1 MSKSDLRAEI
11 GRLRHGLGK
20 LSAPPPPPPP
30 DPEPGTTRDSAGVD
44 DPMQSWIDGVKS
56 PDDTP
61 SAGPFPPA
69 EESPAAVS
77 VPVPAGM
84 PRGAASMLSG
94 SSSDSSSCFDQLL
107 SWRSCHPTFLQRNPA
122 SPTLRGRL
130 TLPSAP
136 LDAYGTSTDL
146 DMWTQIGWTRAHIRH
161 LFDVLITW
169 DNVSFCILRKK
180 EFLQDYE
187 TGSSRFCS
195 RALVHA
201 ALAVATRLL
210 NETKEDAHVLP
221 SGWLG
226 SKYFLRKA
234 DTLLREQGSS
244 DSLPDIQSL
253 GILALCHIRNGQEK
267 EARRCAELCSS
278 RIRSLCLRE
287 SSVDSLDADYLKV
300 RATTYCGAISLLRM
314 LNLTTGALF
323 NEAEQ
328 SLEDSFILDQ
338 LPDTGAGADAASP
351 VAANDVALSLQI
363 ANPQVLVVKMF
374 QLTEWVYKVV
384 VAHQRASHSNES
396 IQEDILE
403 TYTKCL
409 GWYRDVF
416 ELIGN
421 GGSRS
426 PFILFVHMYYHFCLL
441 CAFRP
446 FVGYNFT
453 DTDIQPHDM
462 CIQAVQSILAL
473 AQSYDD
479 LFTLRR
485 VSALIPYFVCAS
497 GLFSLAIEDSR
508 SDTDFSHIPPR
519 DAGDSQASC
528 PTAPGSSPLPT
539 SRIRVSSVVQARILL
554 SKMGESHPAATM
566 ATEKLKES
574 LTSWHQS
581 RGSSNT

>member
-1 MSKSDLRAEI
+1 MSSRQQVQTACQNCRQRRAKCNGEQPCNRCEQRGQTCEYRGRQWVSKSDLRAEI

-61 SAGPFPPA
+61 SAGPFPPRK
-69 EESPAAVS
+69 SPRQ
-77 VPVPAGM
+77 PF
-84 PRGAASMLSG
+84 R
-94 SSSDSSSCFDQLL
+94 SSDSSSCFDQLL

-244 DSLPDIQSL
+244 DSLPDIQ
-253 GILALCHIRNGQEK
+253 
-267 EARRCAELCSS
+267 
-278 RIRSLCLRE
+278 
-287 SSVDSLDADYLKV
+287 SLDADYLKV